1 MTLAYEQQETAIRSK
16 RLVSDLRTDH
26 AGETGAVYI
35 YRGILAVSR
44 DPAVIAFS
52 EAHLK
57 TEQSHLEKIE
67 AVLAKSDRS
76 RLIPLWRVAGW
87 LTGALPALFGR
98 NAVYHTINA
107 VETFVDHHYQ
117 EQIDRLEASG
127 DQPEILALLKACQ
140 ADEQHHR
147 DEAAGLGT
155 RQRGPLL
162 SMWTQLVDAG
172 SKAAVGAARVI

>member
-1 MTLAYEQQETAIRSK
+1 MTLAYEQHETTTLDK
-16 RLVSDLRTDH
+16 RLISDLRTDH

-52 EAHLK
+52 KAHLK

-67 AVLAKSDRS
+67 AVLAKPDRS
-76 RLIPLWRVAGW
+76 RLIALWRVAGW

-127 DQPEILALLKACQ
+127 DQLEILALLQACQ

-147 DEAAGLGT
+147 DEAARLGT
-155 RQRGPLL
+155 QKRGPILRV
-162 SMWTQLVDAG
+162 WAKLVDAG